1 MSCIKTLFGCQFTD
15 NDNNTSSSPIDFKWI
30 EKQIDFL
37 RTKVIDSE
45 LDLKTFRASH
55 EMELKR
61 LDEKIMTQIQMLNNK
76 LDATLCSKI

>member
-15 NDNNTSSSPIDFKWI
+15 NDSSSPIDFKWI

-45 LDLKTFRASH
+45 LDLKTFKASH

-61 LDEKIMTQIQMLNNK
+61 IDEKITTQIQILNNK